1 MTTNKPAMPQRDTGA
16 PGETGSFSPRARGGR
31 HRKPR
36 PRKALLAA
44 GGIALAAGAL
54 SLVRL
59 ASGPATDSVGT
70 VEAQPRPDPVT
81 AGSDDAADT
90 AATVPEASPSSP
102 TALGGL
108 TPPPG
113 THRPAAAPPA
123 PFRAGSM
130 ATSPSLG
137 TRGADTAA
145 PDRSTTIPDR
155 TNPPAPTARG
165 GAPRPARTPPAP
177 PSRATPTPDPEP
189 EKPRKSRDPGL
200 CVPVIGVCVDPLD

>member
-1 MTTNKPAMPQRDTGA
+1 MTTDKPAMPQRDTGA
-16 PGETGSFSPRARGGR
+16 PGETDDPFSPRTRGR

-70 VEAQPRPDPVT
+70 VEAESRPDPVT
-81 AGSDDAADT
+81 TGSDEAADT

-108 TPPPG
+108 TPSPG
-113 THRPAAAPPA
+113 THRPAAAPHA
-123 PFRAGSM
+123 PSTSRSM
-130 ATSPSLG
+130 SIG
-137 TRGADTAA
+137 TRGVDTAA
-145 PDRSTTIPDR
+145 TPRSTAIPD
-155 TNPPAPTARG
+155 TTGAPAPTARG
-165 GAPRPARTPPAP
+165 EAPRPARTPPARA
-177 PSRATPTPDPEP
+177 SRATPTPDPEP
-189 EKPRKSRDPGL
+189 DKPEKPRDPGL